1 MLIIPR
7 ELVVVYVLRTCVASE
22 DALNVR
28 GWTVGVRQG
37 RDVEDSL
44 GPDRRSNR

>member
-7 ELVVVYVLRTCVASE
+7 ELVVVYVLCACVASE
-22 DALNVR
+22 DALNLR
-28 GWTVGVRQG
+28 RWTIVVRQG

-44 GPDRRSNR
+44 GPDRRRNR